1 MQNLEPILIFITVAE
16 MGSFTHAADSLGIQK
31 GRASTAVRKLEEDL
45 GVRLLHRT
53 TRSVQLTEDGRVFH
67 ARARDLLA
75 DVDDLHSM
83 FASDQVALRGRLRVD
98 LPSELARTTI
108 VPALPAFMATY
119 PELEL
124 EVSSTDRQV
133 DLVQE
138 GFDCVLRLGPIGD
151 ETLIARPLGKLRMV
165 NAASPAYLAR
175 YGVPRSLEDLQHQK
189 HRAIH
194 FARTLG
200 AKPYGWEYPHGDSYA
215 RLQLPGAL
223 HVNSVQTYEAAG
235 VAGLGL
241 IQAPLLAIGRYLESG
256 ALIELLTRFSAQ
268 AARRL
273 PGSSASAQPVAP
285 SPRIHEMDRKCA
297 RALPRIAKEPL
308 RLALGINILNLC
320 LWAAVHHLPASN
332 IDQRRTVISRRF
344 VGRLES
350 MWLRRTPGQSPGS
363 WSGRDHCGYVGLESD
378 ALVSALMPPDS
389 PAQ

>member
-31 GRASTAVRKLEEDL
+31 GRASTAVRKLEEDI

-53 TRSVQLTEDGRVFH
+53 TRSVQLTEDGRAFH

-83 FASDQVALRGRLRVD
+83 FASDRGALRGRLRVD

-119 PELEL
+119 PKLELEL
-124 EVSSTDRQV
+124 SSTDRQV
-133 DLVQE
+133 DLAQE

-175 YGVPRSLEDLQHQK
+175 YGVPRSLEDLQK
-189 HRAIH
+189 HRVIH
-194 FARTLG
+194 LARTLG

-215 RLQLPGAL
+215 RLQLRGAL
-223 HVNSVQTYEAAG
+223 HVNSVQAYEAAG

-241 IQAPLLAIGRYLESG
+241 IQAPLLGIGRYLESG
-256 ALIELLTRFSAQ
+256 ALIELLPDFQHRPLDVTLVVAH
-268 AARRL
+268 RR
-273 PGSSASAQPVAP
+273 
-285 SPRIHEMDRKCA
+285 
-297 RALPRIAKEPL
+297 
-308 RLALGINILNLC
+308 NL
-320 LWAAVHHLPASN
+320 
-332 IDQRRTVISRRF
+332 SRRVRAF
-344 VGRLES
+344 MKWIENVLAPH
-350 MWLRRTPGQSPGS
+350 LFT
-363 WSGRDHCGYVGLESD
+363 
-378 ALVSALMPPDS
+378 
-389 PAQ
+389 

>member
-1 MQNLEPILIFITVAE
+1 MQNLEPLLIFITVAD
-16 MGSFTHAADSLGIQK
+16 MGSFTLAADSLGIQK
-31 GRASTAVRKLEEDL
+31 GRASTAVRKLEEDV

-67 ARARDLLA
+67 ARACDVLA

-83 FASDQVALRGRLRVD
+83 FASDAVALRGRLRVD

-175 YGVPRSLEDLQHQK
+175 YGVPRSLEDLQK
-189 HRAIH
+189 HHAIH
-194 FARTLG
+194 FTRTLG
-200 AKPYGWEYPHGDSYA
+200 AKPYGWEYPHGDGFA
-215 RLQLPGAL
+215 RLQLRGAL

-241 IQAPLLAIGRYLESG
+241 IQAPLLGIGRYLESG
-256 ALIELLTRFSAQ
+256 ALIEFLPDFRHKPLDVSLVVAH
-268 AARRL
+268 RR
-273 PGSSASAQPVAP
+273 
-285 SPRIHEMDRKCA
+285 
-297 RALPRIAKEPL
+297 
-308 RLALGINILNLC
+308 NL
-320 LWAAVHHLPASN
+320 
-332 IDQRRTVISRRF
+332 SRRVRAF
-344 VGRLES
+344 MKWIEDVLAPFLE
-350 MWLRRTPGQSPGS
+350 
-363 WSGRDHCGYVGLESD
+363 
-378 ALVSALMPPDS
+378 
-389 PAQ
+389 